1 MLITFRSKVGDITM
15 FDYVAVKLLKMMG
28 QSGAS
33 PGALLAADLPA
44 AVARLE
50 QALATHRSVDSAA
63 APPPPSGSKDDAE
76 PPVSLVVRAVP
87 LVDLLK
93 RAAQA
98 KTDVTWGQ

>member
-15 FDYVAVKLLKMMG
+15 FGDIAVKLLKMMG

-44 AVARLE
+44 AVGRLE
-50 QALATHRSVDSAA
+50 QALATSRSAGGEQAS
-63 APPPPSGSKDDAE
+63 PPPRGSKDEGE
-76 PPVSLVVRAVP
+76 PPVSLAVRAVP

-98 KTDVTWGQ
+98 KTDITWGQ

>member
-15 FDYVAVKLLKMMG
+15 FGDVAVKLLKMMG

-33 PGALLAADLPA
+33 PGALLAADLPP

-50 QALATHRSVDSAA
+50 QALAARRSAGGGGEL
-63 APPPPSGSKDDAE
+63 PPPSGSQDDAE
-76 PPVSLVVRAVP
+76 ALVSIAIRAVP

-98 KTDVTWGQ
+98 KADVTWGQ